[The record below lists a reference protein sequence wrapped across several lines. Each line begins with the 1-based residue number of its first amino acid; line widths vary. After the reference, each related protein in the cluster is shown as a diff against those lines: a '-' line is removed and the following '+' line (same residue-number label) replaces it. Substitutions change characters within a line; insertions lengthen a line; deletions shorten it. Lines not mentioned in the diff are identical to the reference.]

1 MKKRISLEELYLQF
15 DIKLRNERGFLRNAI
30 DVLEDIYKKCDAE
43 TLKEIRKE
51 IWLEEEEQD
60 IFDEERKK
68 GDWTL

>member
-1 MKKRISLEELYLQF
+1 MEKSLEELYLQF

-51 IWLEEEEQD
+51 IWLEEEEQY